1 MSFLDEV
8 DTLKSKLHLR
18 EIPLP
23 LRIGLIVVGVAIL
36 FILFQGLWELGA
48 ENKHLNEGTSQ
59 SSSEESSGVE
69 IISSNSKDDDANAA
83 HQTISVHVV
92 GSVVNPGLYEVEKG
106 SRIKEVIDAASGFKD
121 DAEQS
126 SVNLAR
132 VVEDGEQIVVQ
143 SKNASPQ
150 ASSSA
155 SSSSSAVSSSNST
168 GSSTG
173 AGLVNINTADAQTL
187 MSLSGVGEST
197 AKKIIAD
204 REKNGPFKTKKD
216 ITRVSGIGEKKYE
229 AIKDSITV

>member
-23 LRIGLIVVGVAIL
+23 LRVGLIVLGVAIL

-48 ENKHLNEGTSQ
+48 EDKHLNNASAQ
-59 SSSEESSGVE
+59 SSSEGTQGVEVISSGGESDESSV
-69 IISSNSKDDDANAA
+69 NK
-83 HQTISVHVV
+83 QTIAVHIV

-106 SRIKEVIDAASGFKD
+106 SRIKEVVDAASGFKE

-132 VVEDGEQIVVQ
+132 VVEDGEQIVVL
-143 SKNASPQ
+143 SKNVSAQGST
-150 ASSSA
+150 SA
-155 SSSSSAVSSSNST
+155 SASTSAPSASVSAES
-168 GSSTG
+168 
-173 AGLVNINTADAQTL
+173 GLVNINTADATAL

-204 REKNGPFKTKKD
+204 REKNGPFKSKKD